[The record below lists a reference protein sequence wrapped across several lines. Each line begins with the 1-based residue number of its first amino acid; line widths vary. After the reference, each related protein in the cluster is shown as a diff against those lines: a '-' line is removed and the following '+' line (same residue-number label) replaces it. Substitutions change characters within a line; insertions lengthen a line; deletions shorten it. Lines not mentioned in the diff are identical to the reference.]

1 MANPTAPEGGYQQGG
16 WYEGKQ
22 YWNGTFSEK
31 GQINKQSDQQGAG
44 EMVSK
49 EVVDAGSI
57 QQGKT
62 QNENW
67 NYLHGQQ
74 QTPTSKEQITPY
86 LNNFQE
92 TAFSQDSEVPTKT
105 ITRTPDEVKSMLTP
119 DIAKPEQYSSVAESN
134 KLREEQGTAGLEAQL
149 NDLKGQEDDEVAFF
163 RQQRFDERG
172 KPVAMGVI
180 QGRISEEENAAQERL
195 DAIGRQ
201 KSRINDQL
209 QTSYSVI
216 NMMMGFMEGD
226 YNRATAA
233 YDSEFNNNLQVYNVV
248 RGEERDARSDYE
260 SDRANASANLTTYM
274 NAITSGNLSYGNLD
288 STQQTMINKLEIQ
301 SGMPIGFVSN
311 LQMSAGD
318 KLVTFNDKTGEALMT
333 NADGSYNVVQ
343 TGMRPSP
350 TAANTPKE
358 QSIQSSAIEA
368 FETVKGSDGFADPYD
383 YQQFETQWIAEDDD
397 KKNSVN
403 NFFNLFS
410 RYINKNNPEN
420 YGLTK
425 SNLAKFVG
433 ESDNGESDNGKF

>member
-1 MANPTAPEGGYQQGG
+1 MANPKAPEGGYQQGG

-318 KLVTFNDKTGEALMT
+318 KLVTFNDKTGEALMVG
-333 NADGSYNVVQ
+333 NNGNLQVVQ
-343 TGMRPSP
+343 TGMRETPSSS
-350 TAANTPKE
+350 TASKAEQTIQNTQDMAQTLNE
-358 QSIQSSAIEA
+358 YAGNDGYVDDETWRIARNRWVSAGLSPEE
-368 FETVKGSDGFADPYD
+368 FDENFKT
-383 YQQFETQWIAEDDD
+383 QFT
-397 KKNSVN
+397 NP
-403 NFFNLFS
+403 
-410 RYINKNNPEN
+410 NNPGSYYGFSSSDKYFKQSEKN
-420 YGLTK
+420 Y
-425 SNLAKFVG
+425 
-433 ESDNGESDNGKF
+433 